1 MWSNLHHKSWTM
13 QYNDL
18 LGLRAVILNED
29 AAISNLFA
37 VIEHGLF
44 DHVDYDSESDDHEA
58 FLCDLANELFGYFR
72 LAVLPRHG
80 YDLVLSS
87 DAAAPQYV
95 DCDLPRLYDRYSKA
109 NIASYCRKAVSH
121 LEAFPGRQGMWT
133 VRHHQQMVDTAVKAF
148 RAMMWSFSIDLV

>member
-1 MWSNLHHKSWTM
+1 M

-37 VIEHGLF
+37 VIEHGLY
-44 DHVDYDSESDDHEA
+44 DHVNYDSESDDHEG

-72 LAVLPRHG
+72 LAVLPSHG
-80 YDLVLSS
+80 YNLVLSS

-109 NIASYCRKAVSH
+109 DIIGYCRKAVSR
-121 LEAFPGRQGMWT
+121 LETLPGRQGLWT
-133 VRHHQQMVDTAVKAF
+133 VRHHQQMIDATVKAF